1 MMKRIRLLPVLMFCA
16 AMLLTVKV
24 VEVWQGVEM
33 IARGVSVAPVR
44 AQTQPAAPPAA
55 QPAAPS
61 GMPATQARPTPAR
74 PTAAEQTSPVPRPRS
89 VDEPKDPVMFS
100 QSEIELLQRL
110 SQRRKEIDA
119 REETV
124 VQRELLLK
132 AAEERFEAKVVEL
145 TKLRGEIDV
154 LIKKYDEQEEVKL
167 RNTIKIYENMKPKDA
182 ARIFEEL
189 EMRVLL
195 EVVARMKEA
204 KLAPILALM
213 NPQKAMEVTTKMLD
227 RKQIPGVPQV
237 SQTN

>member
-1 MMKRIRLLPVLMFCA
+1 MLTRIRLLPVLIFCA
-16 AMLLTVKV
+16 AMMLSVKV

-33 IARGVSVAPVR
+33 IARGVAVAPAR
-44 AQTQPAAPPAA
+44 AAAPPA
-55 QPAAPS
+55 QPAEA
-61 GMPATQARPTPAR
+61 ATQPAKPGATKPTV
-74 PTAAEQTSPVPRPRS
+74 AEQTSPIARPRS
-89 VDEPKDPVMFS
+89 PDELKDPVMFS

-119 REETV
+119 REEAV
-124 VQRELLLK
+124 VQREILLT
-132 AAEERFEAKVVEL
+132 ATEERFQAKVTEL
-145 TKLRGEIDV
+145 TKLRGEIDA

-167 RNTIKIYENMKPKDA
+167 RNTVKIYENMKAKDA

-189 EMRVLL
+189 DIKVLL

-204 KLAPILALM
+204 KLASVLALM

-227 RKQIPGVPQV
+227 RKQIPAVPQI

>member
-1 MMKRIRLLPVLMFCA
+1 MMSRIRLLPVLIFCA

-24 VEVWQGVEM
+24 VEVWKGIDM
-33 IARGVSVAPVR
+33 ILRGVSVAP
-44 AQTQPAAPPAA
+44 AQAQSQAQNQPAAPA
-55 QPAAPS
+55 QGARQ
-61 GMPATQARPTPAR
+61 QAQPAR
-74 PTAAEQTSPVPRPRS
+74 PTTAEQTAPIPRPRS
-89 VDEPKDPVMFS
+89 PEEPKDPVLFS

-110 SQRRKEIDA
+110 SQRRKELDA
-119 REETV
+119 RDEAI
-124 VQRELLLK
+124 VQREILLK
-132 AAEERFEAKVVEL
+132 AAEERFEAKVAEL
-145 TKLRGEIDV
+145 TKLRGEIDA

-189 EMRVLL
+189 DLKVLL

-227 RKQIPGVPQV
+227 RKQIPAVPPVQQA
-237 SQTN
+237 SQ

>member
-1 MMKRIRLLPVLMFCA
+1 MLGRIRLLPVLIFFA

-24 VEVWQGVEM
+24 VEVWQGAEV
-33 IARGVSVAPVR
+33 IARGVAVAPVSAAAPA
-44 AQTQPAAPPAA
+44 AQTQAA
-55 QPAAPS
+55 QPAAEGAAQP
-61 GMPATQARPTPAR
+61 GRPAQPKPTI
-74 PTAAEQTSPVPRPRS
+74 AEQTSPVPRPRGP
-89 VDEPKDPVMFS
+89 DDLKDPVMFS

-119 REETV
+119 REEAV
-124 VQRELLLK
+124 VQREILLK
-132 AAEERFEAKVVEL
+132 ATEERFQAKVTEL

-167 RNTIKIYENMKPKDA
+167 RNTVKIYENMKPKDA
-182 ARIFEEL
+182 SRIFEEL
-189 EMRVLL
+189 DIKVLL

-227 RKQIPGVPQV
+227 RKQIPAVPQV
-237 SQTN
+237 SQAN